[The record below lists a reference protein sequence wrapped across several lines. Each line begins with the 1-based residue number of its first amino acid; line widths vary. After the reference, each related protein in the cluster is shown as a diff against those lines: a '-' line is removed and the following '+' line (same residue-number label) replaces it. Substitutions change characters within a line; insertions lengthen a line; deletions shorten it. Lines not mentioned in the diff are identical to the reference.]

1 MFLKTFTKIFVIIVF
16 FVKIYQP
23 IFNMKIVKNFF
34 SLIVVCFF
42 WLFSISAKSEESRT
56 LTVFAESNLS
66 VVLTELLRLY
76 SQEYNVITSINFNSP
91 TDIIGDIDMGDP
103 ADVVITAH
111 QDSIDNLKHK
121 GLIDVYN
128 IGNIAKDS
136 LNLVTSVKNSQIPSS
151 LLAESLAMDQALGFL
166 NENRAILI
174 LDNYASTSGSYSG
187 NYLRSLNLDKFKVFT
202 RLAEDRA
209 PIVNAVLSD
218 ENHYA
223 ILLSSQINNRK
234 DLKILASIE
243 LDIIYKFLVVASD
256 NMNTAREFLKFIET
270 NDKAK
275 QIIAKSGLRLAF

>member
-1 MFLKTFTKIFVIIVF
+1 
-16 FVKIYQP
+16 
-23 IFNMKIVKNFF
+23 MKIVKNFF